1 MDFPYAEEVGVLSP
15 GSTTDPYSGDAADD
29 WSTTTEVTE
38 YAAVEPRP
46 STEPVQD
53 ARNAVTSGFTLYLP
67 ADSTVTARKKVGV
80 RGKVYDVLGEPSLWR
95 SPFTGWEPGVVVQC
109 EQTEG

>member
-1 MDFPYAEEVGVLSP
+1 MNLPYAEEVGVLSP
-15 GSTTDPYSGDAADD
+15 SSIEDPYSELPTDD

-46 STEPVQD
+46 SQEPVQD
-53 ARNAVTSGFTLYLP
+53 ARNAVTSGFTLYLSP
-67 ADSTVTARKKVGV
+67 DSTITARKKVGV
-80 RGKVYDVLGEPSLWR
+80 RGKVYDVLGEPALWR
-95 SPFTGWEPGVVVQC
+95 SPFTGWEPGLVVQC